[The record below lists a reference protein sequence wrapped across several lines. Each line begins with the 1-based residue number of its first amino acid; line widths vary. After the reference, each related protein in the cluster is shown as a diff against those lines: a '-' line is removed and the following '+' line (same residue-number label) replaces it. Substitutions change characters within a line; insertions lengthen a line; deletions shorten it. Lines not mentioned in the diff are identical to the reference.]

1 MTHYERSLLRKD
13 GAARRL
19 GHDSFK
25 PLDHCY
31 LCLTRVSD
39 PVSCSHGHMF
49 CRECAISNLIT
60 QKASIEMA
68 KRDLEAWGAREEREK
83 QMARE
88 SARERVVK
96 NFEKSMGLGVGASIR
111 IGAPKDGE
119 RKAGDEDK
127 PEGANGQSKVEELAR
142 RAEDEALR
150 AIEAE
155 QVEARKSKLAAF
167 WLPSMA
173 PEGRLTPIKDVKL
186 ETMCQAGKHAHPMS

>member
-1 MTHYERSLLRKD
+1 
-13 GAARRL
+13 
-19 GHDSFK
+19 
-25 PLDHCY
+25 
-31 LCLTRVSD
+31 
-39 PVSCSHGHMF
+39 MF

-96 NFEKSMGLGVGASIR
+96 NFEKSMGLGMGAGIR
-111 IGAPKDGE
+111 IGTPKDGT
-119 RKAGDEDK
+119 RGAGAGADDK
-127 PEGANGQSKVEELAR
+127 KEGANGLSKVEELAR

-186 ETMCQAGKHAHPMS
+186 ETMCQAGKEAHPMS